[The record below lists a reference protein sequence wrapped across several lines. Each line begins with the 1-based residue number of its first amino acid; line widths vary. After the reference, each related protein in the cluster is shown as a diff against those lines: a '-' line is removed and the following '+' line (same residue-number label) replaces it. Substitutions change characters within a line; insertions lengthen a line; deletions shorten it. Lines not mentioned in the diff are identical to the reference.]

1 MSVTKRTSS
10 KLPHPGP
17 YIARITSHLDPT
29 FMGGVEAVLE
39 QGTLNNPEFQ
49 DYVFP
54 LQYLSP
60 FYGVTSSDFEG
71 ADEKNFYDVQKSYGM
86 WMVPPDV
93 GTRVLCIF
101 VNGDP
106 NQGFWIGCIADRNQN
121 HMIPGIA
128 ASAKVAWA
136 PGQKEKYDVDAVPVA
151 EFHRKKIKGAYEP
164 NSQLKPVH
172 PFADRLLTQGLLADA
187 ARGVTSSSARREFPS
202 RVFGISTAGAPDG
215 KSPVKPIGYKNPGQ
229 TMVPTSR
236 LPGHQFV
243 MDDGDKSGENKLV
256 RLRSGGGH
264 QILLNDSQNIIYIA
278 NAEGTAWM
286 EFTASGKIDI
296 YAKDSV
302 SIHSEADFN
311 FRADRDINL
320 EALRNVNIR
329 SRANTVI
336 NSDKEFNLRVLDTG
350 KIYIA
355 GNYEQYIKGDYN
367 TTVEG
372 TINFLSKEKM
382 NLTGKQDLSVITQ
395 GKFTIA
401 ASGGTKH
408 GKPGDIADAASAA
421 IRDTTVLKEWMVPR
435 VTVGVGWPKRKYQDS
450 PVPSIMQRV
459 PMHEPWSQHES
470 LAPDRYNKEN
480 TDVNNIPTP
489 TAPTGPNKPT
499 ETSTF
504 STDAWFDFDK
514 SVLLPAGETA
524 LTQFAEKLQK
534 KGGTF
539 TITIIGHADSMGTD
553 SYNQSLSV
561 RRATAAKDFL
571 VSKGLPASSI
581 SATGKGESSPIA
593 PNTNPDGSDNPDGRA
608 QNRRVEIKVVQET
621 TPKISNANA
630 PVPAANPNMPTDW
643 AQDTAFINKVKEVSA
658 KYKMDYVDMLAVM
671 MMESGVSSSRTGPN
685 GATGLIQFTEAARP
699 SIGDVTLSQLRGMTR
714 EQQMHYVDMYFSKS
728 TPGLANLSSVSLND
742 IYMSVFAPYRGFG
755 KPDDTILYSDNPAW
769 LQKFPSNKQNF
780 ERLSYTQNSALDKNG
795 DRAITKAEACRLLL
809 GKRALVTKALGL

>member
-1 MSVTKRTSS
+1 MSVRKRTSS

-71 ADEKNFYDVQKSYGM
+71 SDEKNFYDVQKSYGM

-101 VNGDP
+101 VDGDP

-121 HMIPGIA
+121 HMVPGIA
-128 ASAKVAWA
+128 ASSKVAWA

-215 KSPVKPIGYKNPGQ
+215 KSPVKPIGYKDPGQ

-243 MDDGDKSGENKLV
+243 MDDGDKSGENKLI

-264 QILLNDSQNIIYIA
+264 QVLLNDSQNIIYIA

-320 EALRNVNIR
+320 EAIRNVNIR

-336 NSDKEFNLRVLDTG
+336 NSDKEFNLRVMDTG

-382 NLTGKQDLSVITQ
+382 NLTGKNDLSVITQ

-421 IRDTTVLKEWMVPR
+421 IKETTLLKEWMVPR
-435 VTVGVGWPKRKYQDS
+435 VTVGVGWPKRKYQDD
-450 PVPSIMQRV
+450 PIPSIMQRV

-470 LAPDRYNKEN
+470 LS
-480 TDVNNIPTP
+480 PT
-489 TAPTGPNKPT
+489 K
-499 ETSTF
+499 F
-504 STDAWFDFDK
+504 SSSATDANN
-514 SVLLPAGETA
+514 SAPA
-524 LTQFAEKLQK
+524 
-534 KGGTF
+534 
-539 TITIIGHADSMGTD
+539 
-553 SYNQSLSV
+553 
-561 RRATAAKDFL
+561 
-571 VSKGLPASSI
+571 ASSR
-581 SATGKGESSPIA
+581 SLTPGSSSSSSS
-593 PNTNPDGSDNPDGRA
+593 T
-608 QNRRVEIKVVQET
+608 
-621 TPKISNANA
+621 
-630 PVPAANPNMPTDW
+630 PAASSSANTQAPAPNPNMPTDW
-643 AQDTAFINKVKEVSA
+643 AKDTAFINKVKEVAA
-658 KYKMDYVDMLAVM
+658 KYKMDYVDLLAVM
-671 MMESGVSSSRTGPN
+671 MMESGVSSSKTGPN
-685 GATGLIQFTEAARP
+685 GATGLIQFTEVARP

-769 LQKFPSNKQNF
+769 IEKFPSNKQNF

>member
-1 MSVTKRTSS
+1 MSVRKRTSS

-71 ADEKNFYDVQKSYGM
+71 SDEKNFYDVQKSYGM

-215 KSPVKPIGYKNPGQ
+215 KSPVKPIGYKDPGQ

-243 MDDGDKSGENKLV
+243 MDDGDKSGENKLI

-264 QILLNDSQNIIYIA
+264 QVLLNDSQNIIYIA

-320 EALRNVNIR
+320 EAIRNVNIR

-336 NSDKEFNLRVLDTG
+336 NSDKEFNLRVMDTG

-382 NLTGKQDLSVITQ
+382 NLTGKNDLSVITQ

-408 GKPGDIADAASAA
+408 GKPGNIAEPATAA
-421 IRDTTVLKEWMVPR
+421 IRDTIALKTRFVPK
-435 VTVGVGWPKRKYQDS
+435 VTVGVGWPKRKYQDDPTS
-450 PVPSIMQRV
+450 SILQRV

-470 LAPDRYNKEN
+470 LAPTKYS
-480 TDVNNIPTP
+480 PP
-489 TAPTGPNKPT
+489 
-499 ETSTF
+499 
-504 STDAWFDFDK
+504 STDIK
-514 SVLLPAGETA
+514 NPTSPAT
-524 LTQFAEKLQK
+524 T
-534 KGGTF
+534 
-539 TITIIGHADSMGTD
+539 
-553 SYNQSLSV
+553 
-561 RRATAAKDFL
+561 
-571 VSKGLPASSI
+571 
-581 SATGKGESSPIA
+581 SATTPSA
-593 PNTNPDGSDNPDGRA
+593 
-608 QNRRVEIKVVQET
+608 T
-621 TPKISNANA
+621 TPSANPPA
-630 PVPAANPNMPTDW
+630 PSPNPNMPADW
-643 AQDTAFINKVKEVSA
+643 AKDTAFINKVKEVSA
-658 KYKMDYVDMLAVM
+658 KYKMNYIDLLAIM
-671 MMESGVSSSRTGPN
+671 QMESGMDPSKPN
-685 GATGLIQFTEAARP
+685 PNSGASGLIQFTKVALPA
-699 SIGDVTLSQLRGMTR
+699 IGNPTFAQLRAMTR
-714 EQQMHYVDMYFSKS
+714 EQQMHYVDLYLSKN
-728 TPGLANLSSVSLND
+728 TPGVANLSSVSLND
-742 IYMSVFAPYRGFG
+742 VYMSVFAPFRGFG

-769 LQKFPSNKQNF
+769 LEKFSDVRPAPGKLSPREF
-780 ERLSYTQNSALDKNG
+780 EALSYSQNSALDKSG
-795 DRAITKAEACRLLL
+795 DRTITKAEACRLLL
-809 GKRALVTKALGL
+809 GKRAQVTKALGL